1 MELTELSGI
10 GPVRAET
17 LRAMG
22 IFSLRDLLYTLPVRY
37 EDHQTVLPCGT
48 KQEGPVLIR
57 GTVVQEPKL
66 SFYHGLKKVTATV
79 ADETGKMPVCW
90 YNMPWIANDLRAG
103 QEIRLYGRLTV
114 KNNRRML

>member
-37 EDHQTVLPCGT
+37 EDHQTVSPCAT

-66 SFYHGLKKVTATV
+66 SSPAKPCSLPIQRTSGPTSLKIATPGWSSRTSCHV
-79 ADETGKMPVCW
+79 
-90 YNMPWIANDLRAG
+90 
-103 QEIRLYGRLTV
+103 
-114 KNNRRML
+114 